1 MEYNIGK
8 EHTGGHCIEEGEV
21 LFCETFALVI
31 YLCVLGC
38 YEKKIYIYIHTHI
51 QLTLVQH
58 RFETVWVH
66 FYVDFLK

>member
-1 MEYNIGK
+1 MEYNIRI
-8 EHTGGHCIEEGEV
+8 EHTGGHCIEEEEV

-38 YEKKIYIYIHTHI
+38 YENIYIYIHI

-58 RFETVWVH
+58 RFELLESAYTWI
-66 FYVDFLK
+66 FQ